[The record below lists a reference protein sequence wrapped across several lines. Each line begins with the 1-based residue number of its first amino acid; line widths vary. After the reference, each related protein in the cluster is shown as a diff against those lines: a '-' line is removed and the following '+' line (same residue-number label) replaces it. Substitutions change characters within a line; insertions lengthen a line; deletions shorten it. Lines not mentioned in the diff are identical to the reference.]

1 MKKHAYD
8 LIMGCHGERAAGDGI
23 NFLVQ
28 KGTHA
33 KLVLSVRPQS
43 PRPWHTFSARN
54 SIDDALEVLAKS
66 HPKKQNAIE
75 RENDGC

>member
-1 MKKHAYD
+1 VKKHAYD
-8 LIMGCHGERAAGDGI
+8 IIMGCQGERAAGDGI

-28 KGTHA
+28 KETHA
-33 KLVLSVRPQS
+33 KLVLFVRPQS
-43 PRPWHTFSARN
+43 PKSWHTFLARN

-75 RENDGC
+75 RENNGC